1 MAVIGTATL
10 NVVPKISGL
19 SQAVKREMAIVSMSP
34 ATGVGAG
41 EAIACFGLG
50 LPLLLLLR
58 KTGLFG
64 FMKKG

>member
-1 MAVIGTATL
+1 M
-10 NVVPKISGL
+10 L
-19 SQAVKREMAIVSMSP
+19 S
-34 ATGVGAG
+34 VGAG